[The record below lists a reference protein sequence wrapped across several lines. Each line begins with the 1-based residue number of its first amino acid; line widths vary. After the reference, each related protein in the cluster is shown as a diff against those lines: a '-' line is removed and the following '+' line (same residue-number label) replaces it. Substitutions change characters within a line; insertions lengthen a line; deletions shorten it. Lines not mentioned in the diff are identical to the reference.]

1 MPSHVFSFWKMLFVL
16 TLRYLYPPPW
26 PTHPRDYIPYVN
38 TPPRDFTLS
47 INHVL
52 RNLRYTQIIP
62 THMTISFQAAPPY
75 QQVCPSPIDAV
86 ISQTNSKW
94 CTNRYMAGCNLAHD
108 IKHGN
113 RTEWNFGDSKFP
125 QYKDSRTTRRCL
137 RPEPFSDK
145 PPTKTHPA
153 LKLSPTVNG
162 LKAATRSRSD
172 SLEYCASSTTARRML
187 GKFLCA
193 IGCWL
198 KRWWMPKHSTH
209 PYVPLL
215 PLLFCLLL
223 SLI

>member
-1 MPSHVFSFWKMLFVL
+1 
-16 TLRYLYPPPW
+16 
-26 PTHPRDYIPYVN
+26 
-38 TPPRDFTLS
+38 
-47 INHVL
+47 
-52 RNLRYTQIIP
+52 
-62 THMTISFQAAPPY
+62 
-75 QQVCPSPIDAV
+75 
-86 ISQTNSKW
+86 
-94 CTNRYMAGCNLAHD
+94 MAGCNLAHD

-198 KRWWMPKHSTH
+198 KRWWMPKHSIH
-209 PYVPLL
+209 LYLSMLL
-215 PLLFCLLL
+215 LLSCLLL
-223 SLI
+223 YTLTIHRVTSSSLSSSAISFSLAFVNNCISGSCSAPTTILLFHDRSVQNGIYLNARHHIEFSIHDHPASELS